1 MRALSL
7 SLPLHA
13 RSPDPDSLAAILTAG
28 VRVPAAARAA
38 PRVRQAVLSRALY
51 RIRGFDL
58 SAVAMREKSAA
69 LRHLVAAW
77 APFDRGSY
85 LVGVQGAWATV
96 MGWDVQEIAALVA
109 GNDQLTSAK
118 LIPESLLRRPGPPG
132 VRLLPCLEGY
142 EGQVWSA
149 AGRLVHTCWW
159 PGLPGAEEWQAFLR
173 HREAARWP
181 GATATP
187 AQDAPW
193 LGSPWLRVS
202 PLQEWEDR
210 YLGVL
215 RAAAPVVVAALGGV
229 IGVHAH
235 GYFDASQRLAAAQR
249 DRQALEERARPWSA
263 ARTEAQRL
271 AEQSNRLAAALAGPA
286 PLDLMAE
293 LAQSLPAKGVL
304 MRELVLEGRNLS
316 LTLEVA
322 PDVPRAA
329 LVATLQSKGAFSDV
343 REVAVAQPAGL
354 LSFTM
359 AVKGQP

>member
-1 MRALSL
+1 M
-7 SLPLHA
+7 
-13 RSPDPDSLAAILTAG
+13 
-28 VRVPAAARAA
+28 
-38 PRVRQAVLSRALY
+38 SRALY

-58 SAVAMREKSAA
+58 SAVAMRERSAA
-69 LRHLVAAW
+69 LQHLVAAW
-77 APFDRGSY
+77 APFERGSY

-96 MGWDVQEIAALVA
+96 MGWDTQEIAPLVA
-109 GNDQLTSAK
+109 GNEQLANAR
-118 LIPESLLRRPGPPG
+118 LIPETLLRRPGSPG
-132 VRLLPCLEGY
+132 IRLLACLEGY

-159 PGLPGAEEWQAFLR
+159 AGLPHVEEWQAFLR

-181 GATATP
+181 VATASP
-187 AQDAPW
+187 AQDVAW
-193 LGSPWLRVS
+193 LESPWLRVS
-202 PLQEWEDR
+202 PLDEWEDR

-215 RAAAPVVVAALGGV
+215 RAVAPVVVAALGGM

-235 GYFDASQRLAAAQR
+235 GYFEAFQQVAAAQR

-271 AEQSNRLAAALAGPA
+271 TEQSNRLAAALAGPA

-304 MRELVLEGRNLS
+304 LREFVLEGKNLG
-316 LTLEVA
+316 LTLEVT

-329 LVATLQSKGAFSDV
+329 LVATLQSKGTFAEV
-343 REVAVAQPAGL
+343 REVAIAQPAGL

-359 AVKGQP
+359 VVKGQP